1 MRVEPGLVSVK
12 DLLLKVHSGNW
23 SLWLPSFQRRFVWDP
38 VDIKAFLDSL
48 FKGNP
53 LGILLLGRSKNPEDS
68 DPFALRVRVGEGEEV
83 AKGAATNLI
92 HDLVRTEGEVY

>member
-1 MRVEPGLVSVK
+1 MKKVEPGLFSVK
-12 DLLLKVHSGNW
+12 DLLLKAHSGDW

-53 LGILLLGRSKNPEDS
+53 SGYSCSGGR
-68 DPFALRVRVGEGEEV
+68 
-83 AKGAATNLI
+83 
-92 HDLVRTEGEVY
+92 RTPRTRTPSPSGSS